1 MEAED
6 NVQTRLVEL
15 VVPAR
20 VTVPVKPLRDAIAIV
35 EVPVA
40 PVFNVELVGVAET
53 VKSGGGVMW

>member
-20 VTVPVKPLRDAIAIV
+20 VTVPVKPLRDAIVIV

-40 PVFNVELVGVAET
+40 PVFIVELVGVAET

>member
-20 VTVPVKPLRDAIAIV
+20 VTVPVKPLRDAIVIV